1 MEMIEME
8 RSLGMM
14 NQDYLSLRRSSILKT
29 LASGISIA
37 FPTKIFKEV
46 VILLRTLGVLVVGSN
61 TLVGFFL
68 MHMVALDV
76 VIGVIR

>member
-1 MEMIEME
+1 ME
-8 RSLGMM
+8 RSLGRM

-46 VILLRTLGVLVVGSN
+46 VMLLRTLGVLVVGSN
-61 TLVGFFL
+61 TSVCVLPAW
-68 MHMVALDV
+68 MVALDV
-76 VIGVIR
+76 VI